1 MTGAT
6 CPVSECRRHFEKLLA
21 ADAIT
26 TPRFRHLAE
35 EVFLLLEDIAWGR
48 GGPDHLAA
56 LRSLGETLASQGP
69 DAKTMETGRFL
80 TDALDEHREVFVSHI
95 ETHNCATGDC
105 VKLAPSPC
113 QMACPAGLDIPSY
126 VTLIGMGREAEAIS
140 IIREDNPFP
149 WVCGLVCTHPCEFVC
164 VRGRIDKPIAIKD
177 LKGYAAERAMS
188 RMEYVNPPVPPSN
201 GRKVCIVGAGPAGL
215 TAAYY
220 LRLKGYE
227 VTVLEALPV
236 AGGMMMVGIPRYR
249 LPREV
254 IDREVA
260 MIEDMGVEI
269 RLNTRFGKDV
279 TLEQLRTQGYEA
291 FLIAIGAHS
300 SYKLMIPGEDDFP
313 QVISAV
319 DFLRNVALGERHA
332 PGKRVAV
339 IGGGNVAI
347 DAARTCIRLGCESV
361 TLLYRRTRSEM
372 PAHEEEVRQAEE
384 EGVQLQFLTIPV
396 EIKGEGGRVK
406 ALHCVRAELGQPD
419 ASGRRRPI
427 PVEGSDHDLEVDCV
441 VAAIGQAVD
450 AEGLD
455 QLDRMAW
462 SKRGTIKANTA
473 TMETTQEGVF
483 AAGDVVTGP
492 ATVIEAIGMGKVAAD
507 AIDRY
512 LQGLP
517 QPKMPPV
524 PVRRR
529 RLPFLEVSASKKMR
543 LERPRMAEL
552 NTDRRRITFQ
562 QVELGLSE
570 SQAREEALRCL
581 RCDVCVRC
589 GRCVEICR
597 DRMKVDALKLGY
609 LDREHRSETDFRVTS
624 EKCIAC
630 GACAVNCPND
640 AMQMEDRDGTRVISL
655 CGTVLNRLKLE
666 YCEECGKVLGPER
679 YHDFVMKRMKD
690 LASVVRGHRLCL
702 ECARKKAA
710 NSHADL
716 APPAGTGT

>member
-1 MTGAT
+1 MTLSA
-6 CPVSECRRHFEKLLA
+6 CPVSECRRHFQEILA
-21 ADAIT
+21 TEAIT
-26 TPRFRHLAE
+26 TPRFRHVAE
-35 EVFLLLEDIAWGR
+35 EIFLLLEDIAWGR
-48 GGPDHLAA
+48 GGHEHVSA
-56 LRSLGETLASQGP
+56 LRSLGEALASKGP
-69 DAKTMETGRFL
+69 DAKTVEAGTFL
-80 TDALDEHREVFVSHI
+80 LKTLAEYEEVFVSHI

-105 VKLAPSPC
+105 VKLAPAPC
-113 QMACPAGLDIPSY
+113 QMACPAGLDVPSY

-149 WVCGLVCTHPCEFVC
+149 WVCGLVCTHPCEFMC
-164 VRGRIDKPIAIKD
+164 VRGRVDKPIAIRD

-188 RMEYVNPPVPPSN
+188 RMEYVNPPAPPLN
-201 GRKVCIVGAGPAGL
+201 GRKVCVVGAGPAGL
-215 TAAYY
+215 TAAYF
-220 LRLKGYE
+220 LRLKGYH
-227 VTVLEALPV
+227 VTVIEALPV
-236 AGGMMMVGIPRYR
+236 AGGMMMVGIPRFR

-260 MIEDMGVEI
+260 MIEDLGVEI
-269 RLNTRFGKDV
+269 RLNTRLGKDV
-279 TLEQLRTQGYEA
+279 TIEQLRAEGYEA

-300 SYKLMIPGEDDFP
+300 SYKLMISGEDDYP

-319 DFLRNVALGERHA
+319 DFLRQVALGERHA
-332 PGKRVAV
+332 PGKKVAV

-372 PAHEEEVRQAEE
+372 PAHEVEVRQAEE
-384 EGVQLQFLTIPV
+384 EGVQFQFLTIPV
-396 EIKGEGGRVK
+396 EIKGKDGRVT
-406 ALHCVRAELGQPD
+406 ALRCLRAELGEPD
-419 ASGRRRPI
+419 PSGRRRPV
-427 PVEGSDHDLEVDCV
+427 PVEGSDHELDVDCV
-441 VAAIGQAVD
+441 IAAIGQVINP
-450 AEGLD
+450 EGLD
-455 QLDRMAW
+455 RLDRLAW
-462 SKRGTIKANTA
+462 SKRGTIKTNTA
-473 TMETTQEGVF
+473 TMETTEEGVF

-529 RLPFLEVSASKKMR
+529 RLPFLKVSASKKMR

-570 SQAREEALRCL
+570 QEARDEALRCL
-581 RCDVCVRC
+581 RCDVCRRC
-589 GRCVEICR
+589 GLCVEICR
-597 DRMKVDALKLGY
+597 DKMKIDALKLGY
-609 LDREHRSETDFRVTS
+609 VDLEQPTGTDFRVTA

-630 GACAVNCPND
+630 GACATHCPND
-640 AMQMEDRDGTRVISL
+640 AMQIEDKDGTRVLSI
-655 CGTVLNRLKLE
+655 CGTVLNQLKLE
-666 YCEECGKVLGPER
+666 YCEECGNVLGPER
-679 YHDFVMKRMKD
+679 YHDFIMKRMNH
-690 LASVVRGHRLCL
+690 LASVVRGHRWCL

-710 NSHADL
+710 SSHAEIT
-716 APPAGTGT
+716 PPGA